1 MRSTVDN
8 ICPEVDWIRRS
19 KELLIV
25 DVEAVERADQR
36 IRREFI
42 FKNLCNVWGVSEK
55 ANKDNM
61 ERQQKSNPEMR
72 EIGHLQP
79 ALFAELTALRSC
91 DDSEFE
97 DGFST
102 FIVNLKEDFFI
113 KEKLME
119 SKNVRQVKAYKK
131 THAELLMLLQHAEAR
146 AMLKDLNLGRKIVDM
161 LPHWYLRHC
170 FV

>member
-1 MRSTVDN
+1 MVDN
-8 ICPEVDWIRRS
+8 ICPETDWIHRS
-19 KELLIV
+19 KELFIV
-25 DVEAVERADQR
+25 DVEAIERAEQHV
-36 IRREFI
+36 RREFI
-42 FKNLCNVWGVSEK
+42 LKNLCNVWGVSEK
-55 ANKDNM
+55 ANRNNM
-61 ERQQKSNPEMR
+61 ERQQKSNSEMR

-91 DDSEFE
+91 TDSEFE
-97 DGFST
+97 CAFST

-131 THAELLMLLQHAEAR
+131 THAELLMLLKHAEAR
-146 AMLKDLNLGRKIVDM
+146 ALLNDLNLGRKIVDM